1 MGRVERSIVIKAP
14 PKKIWGMLAMDKL
27 QEWDEGLQKSVKSI
41 EFISEVDTP
50 EDKYKVGPSA
60 RMTEN
65 SGKEFVMEVKESL
78 VNEKIVYQSGMMSMV
93 ITYEIE
99 PAIEGTKLTK
109 IIDYELPYG
118 FFGGFLDKLAGQR
131 MLGKETERSSENLK
145 GILEK

>member
-1 MGRVERSIVIKAP
+1 MGRVERSIVINAP
-14 PKKIWGMLAMDKL
+14 PEKIWGMLAMDKL

-41 EFISEVDTP
+41 EYISEVNTP
-50 EDKYKVGPSA
+50 EDKYKVGASA

-78 VNEKIVYQSGMMSMV
+78 VNEKIVYQSDMMSMV

-109 IIDYELPYG
+109 ISDYKLPYG